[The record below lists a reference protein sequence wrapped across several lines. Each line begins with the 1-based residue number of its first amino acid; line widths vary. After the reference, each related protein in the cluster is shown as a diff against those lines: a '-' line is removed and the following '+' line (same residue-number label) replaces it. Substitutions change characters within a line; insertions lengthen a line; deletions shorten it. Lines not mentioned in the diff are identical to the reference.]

1 MFGISESLI
10 KIKISKYSSKLTF
23 SVADPVLSWVQVSI
37 FEDRQKR
44 AKELKNSIKEPVRG
58 QNLTKIFKKID
69 VFKLFKRA
77 KSVVVV
83 RSIGLADFTFE
94 TPTSKKFCHRK
105 S

>member
-44 AKELKNSIKEPVRG
+44 AKELKK
-58 QNLTKIFKKID
+58 
-69 VFKLFKRA
+69 
-77 KSVVVV
+77 
-83 RSIGLADFTFE
+83 
-94 TPTSKKFCHRK
+94 
-105 S
+105 